1 MCTLTPTPDWA
12 VSFVKSVDG
21 KVIRDDNSPGKSVTR
36 IDRSGTNV
44 TDTGLKELATSR
56 TLQLD

>member
-1 MCTLTPTPDWA
+1 
-12 VSFVKSVDG
+12 VKSVDG